1 MSIDISFKGDALKLH
16 TFEITLTCKPE
27 HEKEAYK
34 LATENAEELIGA
46 HEGDFSTIV
55 DDETEHLE
63 YVEFVAEVEIF
74 QDYEEINIE
83 EEK

>member
-1 MSIDISFKGDALKLH
+1 MSTDITFKGDALKQH

-46 HEGDFSTIV
+46 YKGDFSNIV

-63 YVEFVAEVEIF
+63 YVEFVAEVEIY
-74 QDYEEINIE
+74 QDYEEINIW